1 MIETITNHYR
11 YPLSIVGSLA
21 AVAIQRGFNSELGA
35 LPLPP
40 TDPNTPPDVLSLAA
54 WPRNT
59 REQRGSRSNGVKR
72 CSGRSWARWPR
83 LRSNEASIPI
93 VGRSPCPPQTLIPPQ
108 MSSRSPLGAKHP
120 RTVQWASRSNGESNW
135 TCVTLLHILTSYLNR
150 KEKCQLDIS
159 TPRAHASRV

>member
-1 MIETITNHYR
+1 MLQYATMPNYCSPHCRGCNPERSPSSQQTLTTSQKPFRSPLCRET
-11 YPLSIVGSLA
+11 PK
-21 AVAIQRGFNSELGA
+21 NSE
-35 LPLPP
+35 
-40 TDPNTPPDVLSLAA
+40 N
-54 WPRNT
+54 
-59 REQRGSRSNGVKR
+59 RGQMRSNGVYVY
-72 CSGRSWARWPR
+72 SGRSWARWPR